1 MLYNAYT
8 DVQFRTLRALLE
20 TTQVEGYENCKN
32 IVMMREIIDHGK
44 KVEVKEEEKDGEK
57 VENKSDR

>member
-1 MLYNAYT
+1 MFYNAYT

-44 KVEVKEEEKDGEK
+44 KVEVKEEEDGEK
-57 VENKSDR
+57 K